1 MEQALFLELAL
12 RSHSVE
18 PLDYRDLSSSY
29 LNGWLPRTSEGVLL
43 MQVFFEPLTAK
54 WAIESGYA
62 KKWDSLITNIKQED
76 GGHCVTDNRSA
87 ADVVIEEP
95 TEWLG
100 DYKTILT
107 PLSSGDVNRF
117 VLDWGDRP
125 TGRSSG
131 FYCSLDKRLYDGK
144 RHRTVHYPILFNEF
158 VEEFSQ
164 ADACY
169 NFGFMGGIT
178 AGLRERIYTKLKPWE
193 KRDNSLMSIKSF
205 NFTKLFDNTDK
216 RMVSMKFRYLDFLRN
231 TKFILCPRGYGVGS
245 CKLFEAMKG
254 GRVPVII
261 SDRYV
266 LPEGPDWSACSVRI
280 RENEIERIPSILE
293 SKLELWP
300 RLARNARVVWE
311 TNFSDHNFFRYL
323 MNNLEQMRETL
334 PPTTLGCQLNYATV
348 LGMQL
353 ADNNFRPLLGRIKQ
367 HLMKIVPSQDDFLR
381 CTTPK

>member
-1 MEQALFLELAL
+1 MK
-12 RSHSVE
+12 
-18 PLDYRDLSSSY
+18 
-29 LNGWLPRTSEGVLL
+29 
-43 MQVFFEPLTAK
+43 VFFERATAS

-76 GGHCVTDNRSA
+76 GGHSVTDNRSA

-178 AGLRERIYTKLKPWE
+178 TGLRERIYTRLKPWE
-193 KRDNSLMSIKSF
+193 KRDNSSLSIKSF
-205 NFTKLFDNTDK
+205 NFAKLFDDTDK
-216 RMVSMKFRYLDFLRN
+216 MMVSMKFRYLDFLRK
-231 TKFILCPRGYGVGS
+231 TKFVLCPRGYGLGS
-245 CKLFEAMKG
+245 CKLFEAMKA
-254 GRVPVII
+254 GRVPVIM

-293 SKLELWP
+293 
-300 RLARNARVVWE
+300 
-311 TNFSDHNFFRYL
+311 
-323 MNNLEQMRETL
+323 
-334 PPTTLGCQLNYATV
+334 
-348 LGMQL
+348 
-353 ADNNFRPLLGRIKQ
+353 I
-367 HLMKIVPSQDDFLR
+367 
-381 CTTPK
+381 